1 MRIRRFLVISALGLL
16 SVGCVNQDKYNAMRL
31 ERDGLRERLEQAQQD
46 AIAARTQAASYKAHS
61 DQLMAGSSGAT
72 GLVANLQQ
80 QNSNL
85 QTQLN
90 DITAKYNDALARIGQ
105 GQPLPAALTNELTTF
120 ADQNPELVEFDAKRG
135 TVKFK
140 SDLTFDSGDATLK
153 PGAVTVIERFAKIL
167 NSPAAAGYELMV
179 CGHADNQKVSAPT
192 ASRGHKDNWYLSSH
206 RALSVAESLQRQG
219 VAPKR
224 IGAVGYGEFRP
235 IADNSSKQG
244 MALNRRVEVLILP
257 TQIGDGSPQTATAG
271 APAAD
276 KPVVEIKRADE
287 SMNK

>member
-1 MRIRRFLVISALGLL
+1 MRIRSFLVISALGLS

-46 AIAARTQAASYKAHS
+46 TITARTQAASWKSQA
-61 DQLMAGSSGAT
+61 DQLIAGSGGSTA
-72 GLVANLQQ
+72 LVVNLQQ
-80 QNSNL
+80 QNSTL
-85 QTQLN
+85 QAQLS
-90 DITAKYNDALARIGQ
+90 DITAKYNDAINRIGQ
-105 GQPLPAALTNELTTF
+105 GAPLPAALTSELTTF

-153 PGAVTVIERFAKIL
+153 PTAVSAIDKFAKIL
-167 NSPAAAGYELMV
+167 NSPAASGYELLV

-192 ASRGHKDNWYLSSH
+192 MSKGHKDNWYLSSH

-219 VAPKR
+219 VSPKR

-235 IADNSSKQG
+235 VADNSSKPG

-257 TQIGDGSPQTATAG
+257 TQVSDSVAQAAA
-271 APAAD
+271 APAAER
-276 KPVVEIKRADE
+276 PAVEVKRADE

>member
-1 MRIRRFLVISALGLL
+1 MRIRSFLVISALGLM

-46 AIAARTQAASYKAHS
+46 TITARTQAASWKSQA
-61 DQLMAGSSGAT
+61 DQLMQGSGGAT
-72 GLVANLQQ
+72 ALVANLQQ
-80 QNSNL
+80 QNSTL
-85 QTQLN
+85 QSQLS
-90 DITAKYNDALARIGQ
+90 DITAKYNDAINRIGQ
-105 GQPLPAALTNELTTF
+105 GAPLPVALTTELTKF
-120 ADQNPELVEFDAKRG
+120 ADQNPDLVEFDANRG

-153 PGAVTVIERFAKIL
+153 ANAVTAIERFAKIV

-192 ASRGHKDNWYLSSH
+192 MSKGHKDNWYLSSH
-206 RALSVAESLQRQG
+206 RALSVAEALQKQG

-224 IGAVGYGEFRP
+224 IGAVGYGEYRP
-235 IADNSSKQG
+235 VADNSSKPG

-257 TQIGDGSPQTATAG
+257 TQISDNVAQTAAA
-271 APAAD
+271 APATE
-276 KPVVEIKRADE
+276 KPAVEVKRADE

>member
-31 ERDGLRERLEQAQQD
+31 ERDGLRERLESAQQESV
-46 AIAARTQAASYKAHS
+46 AARTQAASWKS
-61 DQLMAGSSGAT
+61 QNEQLMAGSGGAT
-72 GLVANLQQ
+72 ALVANLQQ

-85 QTQLN
+85 QSQLS
-90 DITAKYNDALARIGQ
+90 DITAKYNDALNRIGQ
-105 GQPLPAALTNELTTF
+105 AGPLPPQLTNELTTF
-120 ADQNPELVEFDAKRG
+120 ADQNPEIVEFDAKRG

-153 PGAVTVIERFAKIL
+153 PNAVSAIEKFAKIV

-192 ASRGHKDNWYLSSH
+192 MSKGHKDNWYLSSH
-206 RALSVAESLQRQG
+206 RALSVAEALQRQG

-235 IADNSSKQG
+235 IASNDTKPG
-244 MALNRRVEVLILP
+244 MAMNRRVEILMLP
-257 TQIGDGSPQTATAG
+257 TTVGETQTAAVA
-271 APAAD
+271 APATE
-276 KPVVEIKRADE
+276 KPAVEIKRNDE